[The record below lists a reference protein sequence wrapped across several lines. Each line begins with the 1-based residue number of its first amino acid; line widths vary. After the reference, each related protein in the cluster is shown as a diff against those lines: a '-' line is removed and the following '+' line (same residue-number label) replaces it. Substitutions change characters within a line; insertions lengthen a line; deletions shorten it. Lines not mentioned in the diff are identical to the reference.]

1 MIFRAMAIL
10 NISLISTYC
19 VLPLIEIFIL
29 GMFTGEDDEKPFPY
43 KMIFPYST
51 KSSLSYGLTY
61 LGSCIAGFTVVC
73 VFFAGDA
80 LFGFYVVFTCGQFR
94 ILHEEIGNIFNSG
107 NRRGKLNAAA
117 RKHQK
122 LIQFCHLLDNFH
134 SPVFFLNF
142 VFSTLLICMV
152 GFQSVTVSIFASS
165 NLHLSLTFLQGKNM
179 FMGDYFK
186 YALYGASL
194 LTQLLVL
201 CWHGEKIIQLV
212 SELGNTT
219 NSFRY
224 SKCD

>member
-1 MIFRAMAIL
+1 MSFNNVLSNFICSSSHPEIFNDCWKQLMIFRCMAIL

-19 VLPLIEIFIL
+19 ILPLIEIFIL

-61 LGSCIAGFTVVC
+61 LGSVIAGFTVVC

-94 ILHEEIGNIFNSG
+94 ILHKEIGNIFSNG

-117 RKHQK
+117 MKHQK
-122 LIQFCHLLDNFH
+122 LIQFCNLLDNFH

-152 GFQSVTVSIFASS
+152 GFQSVTVGAFKLS
-165 NLHLSLTFLQGKNM
+165 NLHLSLLFL
-179 FMGDYFK
+179 YR
-186 YALYGASL
+186 
-194 LTQLLVL
+194 
-201 CWHGEKIIQLV
+201 EKICLWEIT
-212 SELGNTT
+212 SNTLCMEHH
-219 NSFRY
+219 Y
-224 SKCD
+224 